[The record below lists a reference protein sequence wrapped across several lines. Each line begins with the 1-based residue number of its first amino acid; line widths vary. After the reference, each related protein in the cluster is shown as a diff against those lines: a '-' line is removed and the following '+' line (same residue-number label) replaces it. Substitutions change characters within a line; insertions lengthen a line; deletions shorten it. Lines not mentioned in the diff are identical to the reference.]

1 VAASRHR
8 FDLRLYL
15 VEELDR
21 SDEDTRH
28 VRDALDERVQ
38 ATLRAMQRP
47 GAQVFAIDQ
56 ELEAEVRQLTV
67 AELRRERDQLAELLA
82 SAPASVAQRIAL
94 AGERQR
100 QAEERLAQVERAAQA
115 ATGGWGDRAW
125 RMLRPTSRPA
135 PGERPVAVAKAARVA
150 DQAARELVQLR
161 RQQQR
166 RDAFLERHQPSAA
179 RYGAVVRELGWRGRA
194 TARVLELERPAWL
207 VELLGEPPGTSRG
220 GRAWRQTAARLQHY
234 RDAYP
239 STDPER
245 PLGPEPDRDLA
256 QRRAWRACRQAID
269 RYQHQHQTR
278 EQRHRPQHR
287 DRDWTGTRGRA
298 RALGR
303 EREAG

>member
-1 VAASRHR
+1 
-8 FDLRLYL
+8 
-15 VEELDR
+15 
-21 SDEDTRH
+21 
-28 VRDALDERVQ
+28 
-38 ATLRAMQRP
+38 MQRP
-47 GAQVFAIDQ
+47 GEQVFAIDQ
-56 ELEAEVRQLTV
+56 ELEAEVRQPTV
-67 AELRRERDQLAELLA
+67 AELRRERDRLAELLA
-82 SAPASVAQRIAL
+82 TAPASVAQRIAL
-94 AGERQR
+94 AGDRQR
-100 QAEERLAQVERAAQA
+100 QAEERLAQAEQAAQAAQA

-125 RMLRPTSRPA
+125 RMLRPTSRLA
-135 PGERPVAVAKAARVA
+135 PGERPVAVAEAVRVA

-161 RQQQR
+161 RQQQQ

-194 TARVLELERPAWL
+194 IARVLELERPAWL
-207 VELLGEPPGTSRG
+207 VELLGEPPETSRG

-245 PLGPEPDRDLA
+245 PLGPEPGRDLA

-269 RYQHQHQTR
+269 RYQRQHHTR

-287 DRDWTGTRGRA
+287 DRDWTRTRDRA
-298 RALGR
+298 HDLGR